1 VTRKVAPVILR
12 LSSVL
17 VVVLALTTPA
27 AGDVSKEVCLNA
39 HSRGQDAREQ
49 SKLSLARK
57 LFLTCAQAG
66 CPALV
71 RDECAREVDDLARML
86 PTLTFAAR
94 DRSGA
99 DLPDTTVY
107 VDELLTAT
115 RLDDGKPYE
124 VDPGKHVIKFVHG
137 SSDQVM
143 TIVVVAGEKGRSV
156 VAAFGGAERSVH
168 DARQPGMSRTPVTA
182 SDRPARVATRD
193 RASSRGGAKV
203 VMALGGIVA
212 VGGSAIGLIGIARV
226 PSRCSF
232 STHECAA
239 SPGDPVF
246 GQAGS
251 AVRLGNIG
259 LLTAAIGLTALTGG
273 IVWYLSAEPSK
284 KERRV
289 VAPWITPEAGGMA
302 AGLATSGRF

>member
-1 VTRKVAPVILR
+1 MTRKVAPVILR
-12 LSSVL
+12 IWFVL
-17 VVVLALTTPA
+17 IAVLALTTPA
-27 AGDVSKEVCLNA
+27 AGEVSKEACLTA
-39 HSRGQDAREQ
+39 HSRGQDAHEQ

-71 RDECAREVDDLARML
+71 RDDCARAVDDLARML
-86 PTLTFAAR
+86 PTLSFAAR

-99 DLPDTTVY
+99 DLPDTAVY

-137 SSDQVM
+137 GTDHVV
-143 TIVVVAGEKGRSV
+143 TIVVGAGEKGRSV
-156 VAAFGGAERSVH
+156 VATFGGAERSPR
-168 DARQPGMSRTPVTA
+168 DAGPLGVSRTPVTA
-182 SDRPARVATRD
+182 GDRPARVSTRD
-193 RASSRGGAKV
+193 PAPSRGGAKV
-203 VMALGGIVA
+203 VMALGGIIA
-212 VGGSAIGLIGIARV
+212 VGGGAIGVIGLAKV

-251 AVRLGNIG
+251 AVRITNVG

-273 IVWYLSAEPSK
+273 IVWYLTAEPRK